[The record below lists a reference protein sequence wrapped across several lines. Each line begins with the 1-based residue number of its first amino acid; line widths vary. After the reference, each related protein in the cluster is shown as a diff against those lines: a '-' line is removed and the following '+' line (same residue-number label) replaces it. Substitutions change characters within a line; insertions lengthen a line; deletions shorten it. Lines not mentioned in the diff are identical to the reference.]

1 MECGRNTHTHE
12 TNGTQL
18 HTHRQSNQ
26 SPEEKR
32 WVLRAEIKWY
42 YGRYIY
48 IFVIRCDVEWY
59 VVWCGMSVAWMDY
72 RVWSGAEWCGEEE
85 RMVWNGGVK
94 LRCGVECHGVIL
106 NVLWYGYVRFSV
118 QSSLL
123 FLYYVVFSVMSVLY
137 CLCVSRIQCTQCSVS
152 VYSIGSV
159 L

>member
-1 MECGRNTHTHE
+1 MWNVAGTHTRTKTMAHNF
-12 TNGTQL
+12 T
-18 HTHRQSNQ
+18 HTG
-26 SPEEKR
+26 K
-32 WVLRAEIKWY
+32 VLRVQRRKGGGLEGRIKY
-42 YGRYIY
+42 YGDIY
-48 IFVIRCDVEWY
+48 LLCDVELY
-59 VVWCGMSVAWMDY
+59 IVWCGMSVVWMDY

-152 VYSIGSV
+152 VFCVGSV